1 MINKSVLYFCNMKY
15 IALLLI
21 PSLFVSC
28 YQIERNCND
37 FKTGTYKSKITIDG
51 VIYKSTFSRDSLL
64 QVESFEGTVDSTYV
78 RWINNCEV
86 VFKTIN
92 PKNRAEKKD
101 IHLKILTTS
110 KDSYSFE
117 YGYVGDTYK
126 RQGEAT
132 RIN

>member
-1 MINKSVLYFCNMKY
+1 MKY

-21 PSLFVSC
+21 TSLFVSC

-51 VIYKSTFSRDSLL
+51 IIYKSTFSRDSLL

-110 KDSYSFE
+110 EDSYSFE

>member
-1 MINKSVLYFCNMKY
+1 MKY

-51 VIYKSTFSRDSLL
+51 IIYKSTFSRDSLL

-110 KDSYSFE
+110 EDSYSFE

>member
-1 MINKSVLYFCNMKY
+1 MKY

-51 VIYKSTFSRDSLL
+51 IIYKSTFSRDSLL

-110 KDSYSFE
+110 EDSYRFE

>member
-1 MINKSVLYFCNMKY
+1 
-15 IALLLI
+15 
-21 PSLFVSC
+21 
-28 YQIERNCND
+28 
-37 FKTGTYKSKITIDG
+37 
-51 VIYKSTFSRDSLL
+51 LL

-110 KDSYSFE
+110 EDSYSFE